1 MCYGI
6 RCAPIKKNNTFFKSQ
21 KTYSSVSSLSVAYLC
36 RMNYLSVENLTKSYG
51 IRTLF
56 EDVSF
61 HVNEGD
67 QIAFVAKNGSGKST
81 LLKIL
86 AGTETADSGEVKIA
100 KGVKILMFE
109 QSDDFDNELKA
120 EEYIFNHSNEVLDL
134 VHQYDLL
141 IENDPSNPLLM
152 DVMEKMDLMDAWR
165 VEPIIKEILTKLKI
179 DFLDQKIGKLSGGQ
193 RKRIS
198 LAKFLIDLSFEQG
211 YVLLILDEPTN
222 HLDIEMVEWL
232 EYFLNKENKT
242 MILVTHDRYF
252 LDAICTKILE
262 MEDKMLYTHSGNYET
277 YIYNKSARI
286 ENQNAVIDK
295 AKNLY
300 RKELEWMRRQPK
312 ARTTKSKSR
321 IDSFYDTEDVAKRRI
336 VDQKVKLEMQMTRL
350 GQKVIEMEHVSKRF
364 GEKLILDDFSYIF
377 ARGAKIG
384 LVGKNGVGKTTF
396 LKMLEGIEPA
406 DHGIIDR
413 GETLN
418 IGHFKQDGIKFKEDQ
433 RVIDYVKDIADYFPL
448 SNGKQM
454 MAGQFLE
461 LFLFSPEQQHTFIQ
475 RLSGGEKK
483 RLQLLS
489 VLYENP
495 NFLILDEPT
504 NDLDLPTLTVL
515 ENFLSEYQG
524 CLLVVSHD
532 RYFMDKVV
540 DELMIFEGE
549 GQISRF
555 MGNYTEFYID
565 SKTQDG
571 KPAEKIEKVEEAIVE
586 KPVEKPV
593 LKTSKPRKLSYNEQR
608 ELSQLDIDIPALEAQ
623 KEALTEQLSKPD
635 LGYDEMAKIGAD
647 IETIVSA
654 LEEKELRWLELSEE

>member
-1 MCYGI
+1 
-6 RCAPIKKNNTFFKSQ
+6 
-21 KTYSSVSSLSVAYLC
+21 
-36 RMNYLSVENLTKSYG
+36 MNFLSVENLTKSYG

-56 EDVSF
+56 KDVNF

-86 AGTETADSGEVKIA
+86 SGKETPDSGEVRVA

-120 EEYIFNHSNEVLDL
+120 EDYIFNHTNEVLEV
-134 VHQYDLL
+134 VHQYDSLLENDPENPLL
-141 IENDPSNPLLM
+141 IEI
-152 DVMEKMDLMDAWR
+152 MEKMDVLDAWR
-165 VEPIIKEILTKLKI
+165 VESVIKEIMTKLKI

-198 LAKFLIDLSFEQG
+198 LAKFLIDLSFEAG

-242 MILVTHDRYF
+242 LILVTHDRYF

-262 MEDKMLYTHSGNYET
+262 MEDKTLYVHSGNYET
-277 YIYNKSARI
+277 YITNKALRI
-286 ENQNAVIDK
+286 DNQNATIDK

-300 RKELEWMRRQPK
+300 RKEIEWMRRQPK

-321 IDSFYDTEDVAKRRI
+321 IDSFYDTEEVAKTKI
-336 VDQKVKLEMQMTRL
+336 VDQKVKLEMVMTRL
-350 GQKVIEMEHVSKRF
+350 GQKIIEMEHVSKAF
-364 GEKLILDDFSYIF
+364 GNKMILDDFSYIF
-377 ARGAKIG
+377 ARGGKIG

-396 LKMLEGIEPA
+396 LKMLEGVEQQ
-406 DHGIIDR
+406 DSGIIER

-418 IGHFKQDGIKFKEDQ
+418 IGHFKQDGLKFNEDL
-433 RVIDYVKDIADYFPL
+433 RVIEYVKDIADYFPL
-448 SNGKQM
+448 SNGKEM
-454 MAGQFLE
+454 RAEQFLE
-461 LFLFSPEQQHTFIQ
+461 TFLFSPEQQHTQIA

-483 RLQLLS
+483 RLQLLA
-489 VLYENP
+489 VLYQNP

-515 ENFLSEYQG
+515 ENFLADYQG

-549 GQISRF
+549 GKISRY
-555 MGNYTEFYID
+555 MGTYTEYYIEN
-565 SKTQDG
+565 KNRPEAEVK
-571 KPAEKIEKVEEAIVE
+571 KPEPEVVIEEIKVQT
-586 KPVEKPV
+586 PVEVNNK
-593 LKTSKPRKLSYNEQR
+593 KAKKLSYKEQR
-608 ELSQLDIDIPALEAQ
+608 ELEQITKDLPLLEAKKDELTNLLSDPNLTYDKIALIGDELQ
-623 KEALTEQLSKPD
+623 KIV
-635 LGYDEMAKIGAD
+635 DE
-647 IETIVSA
+647 
-654 LEEKELRWLELSEE
+654 LEEKEFRWLELSEE

>member
-1 MCYGI
+1 
-6 RCAPIKKNNTFFKSQ
+6 
-21 KTYSSVSSLSVAYLC
+21 
-36 RMNYLSVENLTKSYG
+36 MNFLTVENLTKSYG

-56 EDVSF
+56 KDVNF

-86 AGTETADSGEVKIA
+86 SGLETPDSGDIRIN
-100 KGVKILMFE
+100 KGVKILMLD
-109 QSDDFDNELKA
+109 QSDDFDENLKG
-120 EEYIFNHSNEVLDL
+120 EEYIFNHSNEVLDV
-134 VHQYDLL
+134 VHQYDNM
-141 IENDPSNPLLM
+141 IENDPTNPELM
-152 DVMEKMDLMDAWR
+152 DLMSKMDLLDAWK
-165 VEPIIKEILTKLKI
+165 VEPTIREILSKLKI

-198 LAKFLIDLSFEQG
+198 LAKFLIDLSFEAG

-242 MILVTHDRYF
+242 LILVTHDRYF

-262 MEDKMLYTHSGNYET
+262 MEDKMLYVHSGNYET
-277 YIYNKSARI
+277 YITNKALRVD
-286 ENQNAVIDK
+286 NQNATIDK

-300 RKELEWMRRQPK
+300 RKEIEWMRRQPK

-321 IDSFYDTEDVAKRRI
+321 IDAFYDTEEAAKRKI
-336 VDQKVKLEMQMTRL
+336 VYQKVKLEMVMTRL
-350 GQKVIEMEHVSKRF
+350 GQKIIEIEHVSKAF
-364 GEKLILDDFSYIF
+364 GEKKILDDFSYIF

-396 LKMLEGIEPA
+396 LRILEGIEDA
-406 DHGIIDR
+406 DSGIIER

-418 IGHFKQDGIKFKEDQ
+418 IGHFKQEGLKFNEDM
-433 RVIDYVKDIADYFPL
+433 RVIEFVKDIADFFPL
-448 SNGKQM
+448 SNGKEM
-454 MAGQFLE
+454 RAEQFLE
-461 LFLFSPEQQHTFIQ
+461 MFLFSPEQQHTHIG

-483 RLQLLS
+483 RLQLLAI
-489 VLYENP
+489 LYRNP

-515 ENFLSEYQG
+515 EDFLESYQG

-549 GQISRF
+549 GILSRY
-555 MGNYTEFYID
+555 MGTYTEYYID
-565 SKTQDG
+565 NKNRPETEP
-571 KPAEKIEKVEEAIVE
+571 KKIEKVEIIEEVKIVE
-586 KPVEKPV
+586 PI
-593 LKTSKPRKLSYNEQR
+593 KTETKSKKLSFKEQR
-608 ELSQLDIDIPALEAQ
+608 ELEEINKALPTLEAK
-623 KEALTEQLSKPD
+623 KEELTNLLSDPN
-635 LGYDEMAKIGAD
+635 LAYDKIA
-647 IETIVSA
+647 TIGDELQAIVDEI
-654 LEEKELRWLELSEE
+654 EEKELRWLELSE